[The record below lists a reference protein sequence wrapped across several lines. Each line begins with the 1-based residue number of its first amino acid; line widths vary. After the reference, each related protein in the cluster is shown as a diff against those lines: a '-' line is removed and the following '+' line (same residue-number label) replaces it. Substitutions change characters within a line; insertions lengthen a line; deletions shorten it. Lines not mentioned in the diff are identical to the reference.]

1 MTGNESQ
8 LHTMIENFR
17 DEFKKMPVEDIAFPR
32 SMNGLNEYKDSKTIW
47 AKGTPIHVRGALVYN
62 YMIDQLNLG
71 KQYQKIQDGE
81 KIKFIYLREPNIF
94 KTDIISFA
102 SKMPNEFR
110 VEEFIDYET
119 QFQKSFLDPLQI
131 ILKCINWEV
140 ERHNSLENF
149 FG

>member
-1 MTGNESQ
+1 
-8 LHTMIENFR
+8 
-17 DEFKKMPVEDIAFPR
+17 MPVEDIAFPR
-32 SMNGLNEYKDSKTIW
+32 SMNGLSEYRDSKHIW

-62 YMIDQLNLG
+62 YMLEQLNIS

-110 VEEFIDYET
+110 VNEFIDYET
-119 QFQKSFLDPLQI
+119 QFQKSFVDPLQI
-131 ILKCINWEV
+131 ILDCIGWNA
-140 ERHNSLENF
+140 ERVNSLESF

>member
-1 MTGNESQ
+1 M
-8 LHTMIENFR
+8 L
-17 DEFKKMPVEDIAFPR
+17 DL
-32 SMNGLNEYKDSKTIW
+32 LNIS
-47 AKGTPIHVRGALVYN
+47 
-62 YMIDQLNLG
+62 
-71 KQYQKIQDGE
+71 KQYQKIQNGE

-119 QFQKSFLDPLQI
+119 QFQKSFVDPLQI
-131 ILKCINWEV
+131 ILNCINWRAEKS
-140 ERHNSLENF
+140 NSLESF

>member
-1 MTGNESQ
+1 M
-8 LHTMIENFR
+8 L
-17 DEFKKMPVEDIAFPR
+17 
-32 SMNGLNEYKDSKTIW
+32 
-47 AKGTPIHVRGALVYN
+47 
-62 YMIDQLNLG
+62 DQLNIS

-110 VEEFIDYET
+110 VNEFIDYET
-119 QFQKSFLDPLQI
+119 QFQKSFIDPLQI
-131 ILKCINWEV
+131 ILDCIGWRA
-140 ERHNSLENF
+140 ERVNSLENF